1 MLSSRTIIVLLTS
14 VLIGVGV
21 LTACSTRE
29 QQLLSATDIAKQ
41 VSIHYGDLH
50 PDIVSVKSD
59 SSDGSAPQPM
69 YLMTLRGHFHKNTLT
84 AHYLSFSA
92 LAEKMYVWNIYG
104 YDQPGPAQL
113 WDTELI
119 HLDEPAG
126 KP

>member
-14 VLIGVGV
+14 VLIGAGV

-29 QQLLSATDIAKQ
+29 QHLFSATDIAKQ
-41 VSIHYGDLH
+41 VRLHYGELH
-50 PDIVSVKSD
+50 PDMVSVKSD

-69 YLMTLRGHFHKNTLT
+69 YLMTLRGHFQKNTLT

-104 YDQPGPAQL
+104 YDQPGSAQL
-113 WDTELI
+113 WDTELL
-119 HLDEPAG
+119 HLDDPAG